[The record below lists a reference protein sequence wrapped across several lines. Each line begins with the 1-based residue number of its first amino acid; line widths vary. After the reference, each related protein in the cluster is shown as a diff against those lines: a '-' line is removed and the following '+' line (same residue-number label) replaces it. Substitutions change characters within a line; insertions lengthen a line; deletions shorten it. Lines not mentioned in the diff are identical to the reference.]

1 MGDLKFEGLTIAA
14 FIAVASIVIAVVWFY
29 STHDCAHYHVESEMV
44 CREDQFSMT
53 RTTRCTN
60 VENRVCDSWVER

>member
-1 MGDLKFEGLTIAA
+1 MSLNKVIV
-14 FIAVASIVIAVVWFY
+14 AVLICGALLIVGEVWFY
-29 STHDCAHYHVESEMV
+29 ATHRCVHSHVESEMV

-60 VENRVCDSWVER
+60 VENRVCDSWVEK